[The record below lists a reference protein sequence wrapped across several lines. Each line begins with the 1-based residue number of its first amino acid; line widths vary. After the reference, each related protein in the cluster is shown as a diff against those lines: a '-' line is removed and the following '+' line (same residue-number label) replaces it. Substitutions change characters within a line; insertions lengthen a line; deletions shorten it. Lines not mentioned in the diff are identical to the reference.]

1 MDFRRLCT
9 FESKDTKIFLIF
21 LAFLIFLSLRRCE
34 IKPPSLP
41 FGRKVAFMSVKLC
54 ALFLVA
60 GEFHQISLD
69 ERVEIA
75 VHHASYVGGLVAGA
89 VVLDAAVVKHV

>member
-1 MDFRRLCT
+1 
-9 FESKDTKIFLIF
+9 
-21 LAFLIFLSLRRCE
+21 
-34 IKPPSLP
+34 
-41 FGRKVAFMSVKLC
+41 MSVKLC

-75 VHHASYVGGLVAGA
+75 VHHASYVGGLVACA

>member
-9 FESKDTKIFLIF
+9 FESKDTKNFSDFPCFSEIFV
-21 LAFLIFLSLRRCE
+21 SEVCE

-41 FGRKVAFMSVKLC
+41 FGRRVAFMSVKLC

-75 VHHASYVGGLVAGA
+75 VHHASYVGGLVACA